1 MTPYT
6 DKIKML
12 DEAFKA
18 ARAEYTQ
25 AVTKANGNTTAL
37 EKAAQIWTAFHVKKA
52 ALIESVRGNLLNQ
65 DIVSSAMLNNN
76 ALELLKSGI
85 MTARDYER
93 FVKVYAEN
101 ATMSRLISLYAAAA
115 AAKTEDATEQAQLN
129 EIAKKTKSL
138 HVKELDALDTIEAA
152 ADTCTGR
159 GAESTPT
166 AAEIVTASK
175 KWEELTTAAIAVF

>member
-25 AVTKANGNTTAL
+25 AVAKANGNTTAL
-37 EKAAQIWTAFHVKKA
+37 EKAAQIWTAFHTKSA
-52 ALIESVRGNLLNQ
+52 ATIESVRADLLNR
-65 DIVSSAMLNNN
+65 DIVNAGMLSGN

-85 MTARDYER
+85 MTVRDYDR

-101 ATMSRLISLYAAAA
+101 ATMTRLISSYATAA
-115 AAKTEDATEQAQLN
+115 AAKTEDATERAQLN

-138 HVKELDALDTIEAA
+138 HVKELEALDTIEAA
-152 ADTCTGR
+152 ADTCTGQ

-175 KWEELTTAAIAVF
+175 KWEELTAAAIAVF

>member
-37 EKAAQIWTAFHVKKA
+37 EKAAQIWTAFHTKSA
-52 ALIESVRGNLLNQ
+52 ATIESVRR
-65 DIVSSAMLNNN
+65 DMLNRDMVNAGQLSGG

-85 MTARDYER
+85 MTVRDYEH

-138 HVKELDALDTIEAA
+138 HVKELEALDTIEAA

-175 KWEELTTAAIAVF
+175 KWEELTKAAIAVF